1 MEVNRIGQAS
11 VEQRKA
17 KQDVPADR
25 VVFSE
30 LMNRGRDQLNAER
43 LQKLIADLED
53 QGKILA
59 DTRTV
64 GDLRKFKSLV
74 KSLLDDAV
82 KNGLR
87 LEEQQGYN
95 RRGRSRVFKI
105 VKEVDQK
112 LLELTDAVL
121 KSQEP
126 GLRILE
132 RVGEIK
138 GLVLNIY
145 A

>member
-1 MEVNRIGQAS
+1 MEVNKIGQLS

-17 KQDVPADR
+17 KHDVPADR

-30 LMNRGRDQLNAER
+30 LMNKGRNQLNAER
-43 LQKLIADLED
+43 LQKLVVDIEE

-59 DTRTV
+59 DSRTV

-82 KNGLR
+82 KNGLK
-87 LEEQQGYN
+87 LEEQQGFN
-95 RRGRSRVFKI
+95 RRGRSRVFKV

-121 KSQEP
+121 KNQEP

-138 GLVLNIY
+138 GLVLNIFV
-145 A
+145 